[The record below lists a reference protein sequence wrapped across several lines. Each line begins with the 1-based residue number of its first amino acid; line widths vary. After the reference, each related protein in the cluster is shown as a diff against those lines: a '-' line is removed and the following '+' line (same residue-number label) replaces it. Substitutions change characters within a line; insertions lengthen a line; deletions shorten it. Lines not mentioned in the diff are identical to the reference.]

1 MKKLMKNLRKRIV
14 NTTNKTVQ
22 PESPELQ
29 ALISEYSLDV
39 SAVRSGRTTKEVE
52 PVRWLNVHKVA
63 DEDLRIGF
71 LTKTQNLDF
80 GIL

>member
-1 MKKLMKNLRKRIV
+1 MIKLMKQLRNRIV

-63 DEDLRIGF
+63 DENLRIGF